1 MIWKLRTELLLGEDK
16 SEHLTQCKVAIVGI
30 GGVGSFAAEAL
41 ARSGVGALRL
51 VDQDVVSATN
61 INRQIHALNST
72 LGRPK
77 VEVMA
82 ARVRDINPEI
92 LVEPMQLRYTE
103 ETAAQIITADLDYV
117 IDAVDTVTA
126 KLHLILLALELD
138 VPVISV
144 MGTGN
149 KLDPT
154 RFEVTDISRTSIC
167 PLARAVRKELGR
179 QGIKRGVKVVYSKEE
194 PHAEMGPE
202 DAPEDSYITVGQGPG
217 AYRRQVPGSISFVPS
232 VAGLIAAGE
241 VVREL
246 ISECDTR
253 GMGPESPVKT
263 DRL

>member
-1 MIWKLRTELLLGEDK
+1 MIWKLRTELLLGEEK
-16 SEHLTQCKVAIVGI
+16 SAHLAGCKVAVIGV

-41 ARSGVGALRL
+41 TRCGVGSLRL
-51 VDQDVVSATN
+51 VDHDVVSETN
-61 INRQIHALNST
+61 INRQIHAMTST
-72 LGRPK
+72 MGLPK
-77 VEVMA
+77 VEAMGNRA
-82 ARVRDINPEI
+82 RDINPDI
-92 LVEPMQLRYTE
+92 QVEQLQLRYTE
-103 ETAAQIITADLDYV
+103 ETAGRIITPDLDYV

-126 KLHLILLALELD
+126 KLHLITLALELE

-179 QGIKRGVKVVYSKEE
+179 RGIKRGVKVVYSKEE

-246 ISECDTR
+246 VSECEVR
-253 GMGPESPVKT
+253 SQGPQSQVKR

>member
-16 SEHLTQCKVAIVGI
+16 SAHLAKCKVAVVGI

-41 ARSGVGALRL
+41 ARSGVGWLRL
-51 VDQDVVSATN
+51 VDHDTVSETN
-61 INRQIHALNST
+61 INRQIHALTST
-72 LGRPK
+72 LGQPK
-77 VEVMA
+77 VAVMA
-82 ARVRDINPEI
+82 ARARDINPEI
-92 LVEPMQLRYTE
+92 SVEALQLRYTE
-103 ETAAQIITADLDYV
+103 ATAQQIVTADLDYV

-126 KLHLILLALELD
+126 KLHLINLALELD

-154 RFEVTDISRTSIC
+154 RFEVADISRTSIC

-179 QGIKRGVKVVYSKEE
+179 KCIKRGVKVVYSKEE

-202 DAPEDSYITVGQGPG
+202 DAPEDSYVTVGQGPG
-217 AYRRQVPGSISFVPS
+217 AYRRQLPGSISFVPS

-246 ISECDTR
+246 VTDCVTR
-253 GMGPESPVKT
+253 DPGPESPVKT

>member
-1 MIWKLRTELLLGEDK
+1 MIWKLRTELLLGEEK
-16 SEHLTQCKVAIVGI
+16 STHLAGCKVAVVGI

-41 ARSGVGALRL
+41 TRSGVGTLRL
-51 VDQDVVSATN
+51 VDHDVVSETN
-61 INRQIHALNST
+61 INRQIHAMTST

-77 VEVMA
+77 VAVMEE
-82 ARVRDINPEI
+82 RLRDINPAI
-92 LVEPMQLRYTE
+92 QVEPLQLRYNE
-103 ETAAQIITADLDYV
+103 ETAARIITSDLDYV

-126 KLHLILLALELD
+126 KLHLITLALELE

-144 MGTGN
+144 MGTGS

-167 PLARAVRKELGR
+167 PLARSVRKELGR
-179 QGIKRGVKVVYSKEE
+179 RGIRRGVKVVYSKEE

-202 DAPEDSYITVGQGPG
+202 DAPADSYITVGQGPG
-217 AYRRQVPGSISFVPS
+217 AYRRQVPGSIAFVPS

-246 ISECDTR
+246 ISECER
-253 GMGPESPVKT
+253 RSPGPQSQVKT